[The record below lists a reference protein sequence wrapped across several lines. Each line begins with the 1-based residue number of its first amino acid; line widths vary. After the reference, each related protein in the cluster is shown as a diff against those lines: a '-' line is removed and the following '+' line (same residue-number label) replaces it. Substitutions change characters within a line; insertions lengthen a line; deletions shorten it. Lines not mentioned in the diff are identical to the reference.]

1 MFTSAVDIVVKFIF
15 WIVVFCHIHI
25 VLQIHLLKNQI
36 ENRPELIK
44 LVQLQ
49 LLEHHLFQH
58 HSHSQH
64 LYQKECALMLHVLHQ
79 DWEHAAGRQDLV

>member
-1 MFTSAVDIVVKFIF
+1 MFTDAVDIIVVKFIF
-15 WIVVFCHIHI
+15 WIVVFCHIHT

-36 ENRPELIK
+36 ESRPELIK

-49 LLEHHLFQH
+49 LLGHHLFQH

-64 LYQKECALMLHVLHQ
+64 LYQTECALTLHVL
-79 DWEHAAGRQDLV
+79 RQD